1 MNLVRRLQIDP
12 SAIQQRITHFIKD
25 YLDKAQAKGIVMGM
39 SGGIDSATTAGLC
52 SIAIGEERVLGV
64 YMPEK
69 ETQSTLDYKHAKLL
83 AKKFLFKLEVIDIT
97 EVLDKLYNIIK
108 DYHVKDRISQGN
120 LKARARMIILY
131 YFANHQNRIV
141 VGSSDKSEA
150 MLGYFTKWGD
160 AASDIAP
167 IMDLYKTQVRQL
179 ALHLGVPRSI
189 VEKPSTPGLWPG
201 QTAEKEIGLKYETLD
216 QILYC
221 LSHFIPEETIAN
233 QLHLPIETIGRIKKR
248 WLQTEHKRQM
258 PLSIKLQYR
267 TIGKD
272 FRLSSTIDLGDEL
285 W

>member
-1 MNLVRRLQIDP
+1 
-12 SAIQQRITHFIKD
+12 
-25 YLDKAQAKGIVMGM
+25 M

-52 SIAIGEERVLGV
+52 SIAIGGERVLGV

-69 ETQSTLDYKHAKLL
+69 ETESTLDYKHSKLL
-83 AKKFLFKLEVIDIT
+83 AKKFLFTLKVIDIT
-97 EVLDKLYNIIK
+97 EVLDKLYDTVQ
-108 DYHVKDRISQGN
+108 DYDIKDRISQGN
-120 LKARARMIILY
+120 LKARTRMMILY
-131 YFANHQNRIV
+131 YYANHQNRIV

-160 AASDIAP
+160 SASDIVP
-167 IMDLYKTQVRQL
+167 IIDLYKTQVRQL
-179 ALHLGVPRSI
+179 ALHLGVPRPI

-221 LSHFIPEETIAN
+221 FSHFIPEKTIAS
-233 QLHLPIETIGRIKKR
+233 QLRLPVEAIGRIKQR

-258 PLSIKLQYR
+258 PLGPKLQYR

-272 FRLSSTIDLGDEL
+272 FRLSSTLKLEDES

>member
-1 MNLVRRLQIDP
+1 MKRLRIDP
-12 SAIQQRITHFIKD
+12 STIQQRITHFIID
-25 YLDKAQAKGIVMGM
+25 YLDKAQAKGIVMGI

-52 SIAIGEERVLGV
+52 SIAIGGERVLGI

-69 ETQSTLDYKHAKLL
+69 ESQSTLDYRHSKLL
-83 AKKFLFKLEVIDIT
+83 AKKFLFELKIIDIT
-97 EVLDKLYNIIK
+97 EVLGKLYNAVK
-108 DYHVKDRISQGN
+108 DYDAKDRISQGN

-131 YFANHQNRIV
+131 YYANHQNRIV

-160 AASDIAP
+160 ASSDIAP

-179 ALHLGVPRSI
+179 ALHLGVPRPI

-201 QTAEKEIGLKYETLD
+201 QTAEKEIGLKYEILD

-221 LSHFIPEETIAN
+221 LSHFIPEQTIAS
-233 QLHLPIETIGRIKKR
+233 QLHLPVETIGRIKKR
-248 WLQTEHKRQM
+248 WLRAEHKRQM

-272 FRLSSTIDLGDEL
+272 FRLSSTIDLGDES